1 MRHSIVLA
9 SILALTTACVPQK
22 QWRSKPVLTTGST
35 APADPEDGFYLAP
48 DSKEKRIYSLSFV
61 EFGNDGHFRNPQQI
75 DEALTAIDRADQ
87 RSNHHALIV
96 VFVHGWKNNAGK
108 FNNNVLDF
116 RRQLNRI
123 AREVCGASA
132 ETCGVAGIYFGW
144 NGDQVKQEWGTLRQ
158 ASIFNRR
165 GVARQVAGGDVGQG
179 LLKVMKHVKEGQD
192 HEGNLSIVVGHS
204 FGALILEAAITDKMK
219 QVGRELSSQIK
230 RGTNVESYTSPIL
243 RELADLIVLINAAV
257 PAVEAVNLLAEYRQ
271 ELQRVH
277 FLLPPREPQPPEP
290 KCAPNDTRQDCKSL
304 AHPLLLA
311 VSSESDLATNLL
323 LPISERISPSKLKL
337 NPGVEEQLP
346 KGLDA
351 KKLSSSAAAHTP
363 QLHSHH
369 LVECDGGDCSPCLK
383 RDKYYIPI
391 RIKNLPA
398 FARGNETRKDMPL
411 NYCLERRDSTAWN
424 QTPFWVFNLPTKIV
438 PDHSEIFTDRFT
450 DFLTAFLPPLR
461 KVESATAA
469 PIQAT
474 RKSEAGR

>member
-1 MRHSIVLA
+1 MRHLIILA
-9 SILALTTACVPQK
+9 SILTLTTACVPQK

-35 APADPEDGFYLAP
+35 ALVDPEDGFYLNP

-61 EFGNDGHFRNPQQI
+61 EFGNDGHFRNQQQL

-96 VFVHGWKNNAGK
+96 VFIHGWKNNAGQT
-108 FNNNVLDF
+108 NNNVLDF

-123 AREVCGASA
+123 AREVCGANA
-132 ETCGVAGIYFGW
+132 DTCGVAGIYFGW

-165 GVARQVAGGDVGQG
+165 GVARQVAKGEIGQG

-192 HEGNLSIVVGHS
+192 HEGNLSVVVGHS
-204 FGALILEAAITDKMK
+204 FGGLILEAAITDKMRE
-219 QVGRELSSQIK
+219 VGRQLSSQIK
-230 RGTNVESYTSPIL
+230 RGTNVEFYTSPLL
-243 RELADLIVLINAAV
+243 RELADLIVLINAAA

-277 FLLPPREPQPPEP
+277 FLMRSREPN
-290 KCAPNDTRQDCKSL
+290 CAPNDTRQDCKSL
-304 AHPLLLA
+304 SHPLLLA
-311 VSSESDLATNLL
+311 VSSESDLATSLL
-323 LPISERISPSKLKL
+323 LPISERIAPSKLKL

-346 KGLDA
+346 KGLDT
-351 KKLSSSAAAHTP
+351 KKLTSSAAAHTP
-363 QLHSHH
+363 QLHSHQ
-369 LVECDGGDCSPCLK
+369 LVECDGADCSPCLK

-391 RIKNLPA
+391 RIQKLPA

-411 NYCLERRDSTAWN
+411 NYCLERRDFTAWN
-424 QTPFWVFNLPTKIV
+424 QTPFWIFNLPTKIV

-450 DFLTAFLPPLR
+450 DFLTAFLPPLVTV
-461 KVESATAA
+461 KSATAA

-474 RKSEAGR
+474 RKSEADR